1 MAEVFEVD
9 DDFLESLEEFE
20 EECQEDILHQLHD
33 LCPQMDSNKNVQ
45 WFAGVSHAKGQLFFE
60 VRVLKER
67 RKYAYF
73 MDIKKISS
81 DEYLDYMILRKTI

>member
-9 DDFLESLEEFE
+9 DDFLESLEDFE
-20 EECQEDILHQLHD
+20 EECQEDILNQLHN
-33 LCPQMDSNKNVQ
+33 LCYEIDNNKNVQ
-45 WFAGVSHAKGQLFFE
+45 WFAGVSHVKGQIFFE